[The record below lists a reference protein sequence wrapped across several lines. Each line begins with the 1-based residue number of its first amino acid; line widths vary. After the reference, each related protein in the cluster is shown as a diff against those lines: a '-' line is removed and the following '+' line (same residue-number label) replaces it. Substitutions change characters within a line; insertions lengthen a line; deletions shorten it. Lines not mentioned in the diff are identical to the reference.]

1 MEDEIKKNEENELL
15 KKAFDEDEK
24 KSLLFFNNIG
34 NNIGVFFDS
43 FSMQTKKRKAALS
56 EIECLNFEKN
66 IQEKRLIVKDE
77 RNQKILKFRKARLL
91 NEEKAI
97 ANPLLKDYDQMDL
110 NMKYYTRAERHSFL
124 TNFMFALLMSFFVLI
139 GVALT
144 LASAGALIM
153 TIFSSIYY
161 FLNSPAKG
169 GQLLVD
175 VGYIILI
182 FGAIFLSFG
191 ISLGILLG
199 SIKSIHSR
207 FFVKRYIM
215 LGKKGAINQ

>member
-1 MEDEIKKNEENELL
+1 
-15 KKAFDEDEK
+15 
-24 KSLLFFNNIG
+24 
-34 NNIGVFFDS
+34 
-43 FSMQTKKRKAALS
+43 
-56 EIECLNFEKN
+56 
-66 IQEKRLIVKDE
+66 
-77 RNQKILKFRKARLL
+77 
-91 NEEKAI
+91 
-97 ANPLLKDYDQMDL
+97 
-110 NMKYYTRAERHSFL
+110 MKYYTRAERHSFL
-124 TNFMFALLMSFFVLI
+124 TNFMFALMMSFFVLI